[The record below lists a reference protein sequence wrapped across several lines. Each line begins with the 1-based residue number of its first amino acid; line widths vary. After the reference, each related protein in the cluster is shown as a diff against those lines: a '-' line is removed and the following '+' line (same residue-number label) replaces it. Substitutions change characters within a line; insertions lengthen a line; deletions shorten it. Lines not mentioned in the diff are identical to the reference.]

1 MKVVWAILCKDTIVN
16 RDTNNMTLVE
26 VIEELNVVASP
37 PQEPSGP
44 ELGFSTVLDL
54 HLVSLWVRTAPSV
67 PEKGQARFK
76 AVTPSGREVAS
87 AEAEVDLT
95 EGPRLRADG
104 HLLESP
110 FPFSDDGIYLF
121 KIEARTAE
129 SDWEEV
135 YELPLWVQ
143 IQGDNSSEPPESS

>member
-37 PQEPSGP
+37 PQGTPVP
-44 ELGFSTVLDL
+44 ELGFSAVLDL
-54 HLVSLWVRTAPSV
+54 HLVSLWVRTEPSV

-76 AVTPSGREVAS
+76 AVTPKGREVVT

-110 FPFSDDGIYLF
+110 FPFSDDGTYFF
-121 KIEARTAE
+121 KIEMRTPE

-143 IQGDNSSEPPESS
+143 IQDHRAPEPS